1 MICFRSLRFRILI
14 IARVARRHAM
24 SSWLKFDLTES
35 EIAVVLE
42 ERHSHPNRSVRER
55 MNVVWM
61 LYKGARR
68 EDAANFAGVSRS
80 TVQRVV
86 RTFRQNRLDGV
97 RKWEAIGP
105 VSELEPF
112 RDIIRKSLEERP
124 ARTVAEAA
132 ERIAE
137 LTGLQRK
144 PTQVRKFLKDM
155 GFGWK
160 RSRAVPV
167 PPKKVWRSTHATS
180 KSFST
185 TN

>member
-1 MICFRSLRFRILI
+1 
-14 IARVARRHAM
+14 M
-24 SSWLKFDLTES
+24 SSWFKVALTES
-35 EIAVVLE
+35 EIAIVLE

-61 LYKGARR
+61 LHKGARR
-68 EDAANFAGVSRS
+68 EEAANFAGVSRS

-86 RTFRQNRLDGV
+86 RTFRENRLDGV
-97 RKWEAIGP
+97 RKWEASGP
-105 VSELEPF
+105 VSEMEPF
-112 RDIIRKSLEERP
+112 RDIIRKSLEEHP

-137 LTGLQRK
+137 LTGLERK

-155 GFGWK
+155 GFSWK

-167 PPKKVWRSTHATS
+167 PPKKAWSSTQATS

>member
-1 MICFRSLRFRILI
+1 
-14 IARVARRHAM
+14 M
-24 SSWLKFDLTES
+24 SSWFKIDLTEA
-35 EIAVVLE
+35 EVAVVLE
-42 ERHSHPNRSVRER
+42 ERHSHPNLNIRER

-68 EDAANFAGVSRS
+68 EDAATFAGVSRS

-86 RTFRQNRLDGV
+86 RAFRQNRLDGV
-97 RKWEAIGP
+97 RKWEANGP
-105 VSELEPF
+105 VSEMEPF

-132 ERIAE
+132 ERIEE
-137 LTGLQRK
+137 LTGLRRQ

-160 RSRAVPV
+160 RTRAMPV
-167 PPKKVWRSTHATS
+167 PPKKLRRNTRATS
-180 KSFST
+180 RSFST
-185 TN
+185 TS

>member
-1 MICFRSLRFRILI
+1 
-14 IARVARRHAM
+14 M
-24 SSWLKFDLTES
+24 SSWFKVDLTES

-42 ERHSHPNRSVRER
+42 ERHSHPNRSIRER

-61 LYKGARR
+61 LHKGAGR
-68 EDAANFAGVSRS
+68 EEAANFTGVSRS

-97 RKWEAIGP
+97 RKWEASGP
-105 VSELEPF
+105 VSEMEPF
-112 RDIIRKSLEERP
+112 REIIRKSLEERP

-137 LTGLQRK
+137 LTGLERK

-155 GFGWK
+155 GFSWK

-167 PPKKVWRSTHATS
+167 PPKKAWRSTPSTR

>member
-1 MICFRSLRFRILI
+1 
-14 IARVARRHAM
+14 M
-24 SSWLKFDLTES
+24 STWFKFDLTEA

-42 ERHSHPNRSVRER
+42 ERHSHPNRSIRER

-61 LYKGARR
+61 LHKGAGR
-68 EDAANFAGVSRS
+68 EEAAEYAGVSRS

-97 RKWEAIGP
+97 RKWEANGP

-137 LTGLQRK
+137 LTGLERK
-144 PTQVRKFLKDM
+144 PTQIRKFLKDM

-160 RSRAVPV
+160 RTRSMPV
-167 PPKKVWRSTHATS
+167 PPKKLQRNTRATS
-180 KSFST
+180 RSFST
-185 TN
+185 TS

>member
-1 MICFRSLRFRILI
+1 
-14 IARVARRHAM
+14 M
-24 SSWLKFDLTES
+24 STWFKFDLTEA

-42 ERHSHPNRSVRER
+42 DRHSHPNRSIRER

-61 LYKGARR
+61 LHNGTQR
-68 EDAANFAGVSRS
+68 EEAAKLANVSRS
-80 TVQRVV
+80 TVQRIV
-86 RTFRQNRLDGV
+86 RTFRENRLDGV
-97 RKWEAIGP
+97 RNWDARGQA
-105 VSELEPF
+105 SEMEPF

-137 LTGLQRK
+137 LTGLERK

-167 PPKKVWRSTHATS
+167 PPQKVWRSTHATS

>member
-1 MICFRSLRFRILI
+1 M
-14 IARVARRHAM
+14 
-24 SSWLKFDLTES
+24 
-35 EIAVVLE
+35 
-42 ERHSHPNRSVRER
+42 
-55 MNVVWM
+55 
-61 LYKGARR
+61 
-68 EDAANFAGVSRS
+68 
-80 TVQRVV
+80 
-86 RTFRQNRLDGV
+86 RTFRENRLDGV
-97 RKWEAIGP
+97 RKWEANGP

-160 RSRAVPV
+160 RMRALPI

-180 KSFST
+180 KSFTT

>member
-1 MICFRSLRFRILI
+1 
-14 IARVARRHAM
+14 M
-24 SSWLKFDLTES
+24 SSWLKFDLTEA

-42 ERHSHPNRSVRER
+42 ERHSHPTRSIRER
-55 MNVVWM
+55 MNVVW
-61 LYKGARR
+61 LLHKGTQR
-68 EDAANFAGVSRS
+68 EQAAELANVSRS

-86 RTFRQNRLDGV
+86 RTFRQDRLDGV
-97 RKWEAIGP
+97 RKWEANGP

-137 LTGLQRK
+137 LTGLKRK

-160 RSRAVPV
+160 RTRAMPV
-167 PPKKVWRSTHATS
+167 PPKKLRKNTRSNS
-180 KSFST
+180 RSLST
-185 TN
+185 TS

>member
-1 MICFRSLRFRILI
+1 
-14 IARVARRHAM
+14 M
-24 SSWLKFDLTES
+24 STWFKFDLTEA

-42 ERHSHPNRSVRER
+42 DRHSHPNRSIRER

-61 LYKGARR
+61 LHNGTQR
-68 EDAANFAGVSRS
+68 EEAAKLANVSRS
-80 TVQRVV
+80 TVQRIV
-86 RTFRQNRLDGV
+86 RTFRANRLDGV
-97 RKWEAIGP
+97 RNWDARGQ
-105 VSELEPF
+105 VSEMEPF
-112 RDIIRKSLEERP
+112 RDIICKSLEESP

-132 ERIAE
+132 ERITE
-137 LTGLQRK
+137 LTGLERK

>member
-1 MICFRSLRFRILI
+1 
-14 IARVARRHAM
+14 M
-24 SSWLKFDLTES
+24 STWFKFDLTEA

-42 ERHSHPNRSVRER
+42 DRHSHPNRSIRER

-61 LYKGARR
+61 LHNGTQR
-68 EDAANFAGVSRS
+68 EEAAKLANVSRS
-80 TVQRVV
+80 TVQRIV
-86 RTFRQNRLDGV
+86 RTFRANRLDGV
-97 RKWEAIGP
+97 RNWDARGQ
-105 VSELEPF
+105 VSEMEPF
-112 RDIIRKSLEERP
+112 RDIIRKSLEESP

-132 ERIAE
+132 ERITE
-137 LTGLQRK
+137 LTGLERK

>member
-1 MICFRSLRFRILI
+1 
-14 IARVARRHAM
+14 M
-24 SSWLKFDLTES
+24 STWFKFDLTEA

-42 ERHSHPNRSVRER
+42 DRHSHPNRSIRER

-61 LYKGARR
+61 LHNGTQR
-68 EDAANFAGVSRS
+68 EEAAKLANVSRS
-80 TVQRVV
+80 TVQRIV
-86 RTFRQNRLDGV
+86 RTFRENRLDGV
-97 RKWEAIGP
+97 RNWDARGQA
-105 VSELEPF
+105 SEMEPF

-137 LTGLQRK
+137 LTGLERK

-185 TN
+185 TS